1 LILLDIGAL
10 TFYKLGSQF
19 YIILIETLVISVAM
33 VLLQVFDFRHANKL
47 IKIEEDLKEVKFD
60 SDEEA
65 KQAQDVI

>member
-1 LILLDIGAL
+1 
-10 TFYKLGSQF
+10 
-19 YIILIETLVISVAM
+19 M